1 MTQTTTEDDTD
12 NYRPKQLQ
20 RMTQT
25 TTWSNCLGKLF
36 NTILYNRLQNEI
48 QKNIVLSPAQAGFQ
62 KDHRTSDH
70 IFTLFSLISK
80 YIKKGKYLYTCF
92 VDFQKAY
99 DLIRQDSLKHKLEQ
113 LGIKGKFLDNNFDI

>member
-25 TTWSNCLGKLF
+25 TTLSNCLGKLF

-48 QKNIVLSPAQAGFQ
+48 QKNIVLSSAHAGFG

-70 IFTLFSLISK
+70 ILTLFSLINK
-80 YIKKGKYLYTCF
+80 YIKKREILVHLFCR
-92 VDFQKAY
+92 
-99 DLIRQDSLKHKLEQ
+99 LPESI
-113 LGIKGKFLDNNFDI
+113 